1 MLLLE
6 IEEEKK
12 RQKQF
17 WDDSFEQNQAALT
30 AHRAMIASVSEP
42 SPETLAIN
50 KVLEP
55 LGFSHGGD
63 FYPGDFDYDSY
74 KWVEI
79 GCSAIAYT
87 DTWIGVLNYSIME
100 YWEADHNNSGLV
112 ELTEKAVKE
121 LEKVDG

>member
-1 MLLLE
+1 MGKNE
-6 IEEEKK
+6 G
-12 RQKQF
+12 F
-17 WDDSFEQNQAALT
+17 
-30 AHRAMIASVSEP
+30 P
-42 SPETLAIN
+42 SPEPLAIN

-63 FYPGDFDYDSY
+63 FYPVEFDCDSY
-74 KWVEI
+74 KWIEI

-87 DTWIGVLNYSIME
+87 NTYIAVFNYSIME

-112 ELTEKAVKE
+112 ELTEKAVRD

>member
-1 MLLLE
+1 MANKLKEMILTFEDL
-6 IEEEKK
+6 
-12 RQKQF
+12 
-17 WDDSFEQNQAALT
+17 FEQNQAALT
-30 AHRAMIASVSEP
+30 AHRAMIANLSEP

-63 FYPGDFDYDSY
+63 FYPVEFDCDSY
-74 KWVEI
+74 KWIEI

-87 DTWIGVLNYSIME
+87 NTWIGVLNYSIME

-112 ELTEKAVKE
+112 ELTEKAVKK
-121 LEKVDG
+121 LEGVDE